1 MPQRFKPPRP
11 DFRLDQ
17 MFETHS
23 DEWERVGLAV
33 EANTKGI
40 SRARRRAAVLILA
53 FIAVVVLYDNYQNW
67 FGVHP
72 DGTWMTVIQIVAVI
86 ALLGLGWAI
95 ARDIGRIAGPTFF
108 RRMDPGT
115 AGTVGFLV
123 RLVTV
128 VITVVVA
135 LDVAG
140 LSAGSL
146 VATSA
151 FTAVILGLAAQQTL
165 GNLFAGMV
173 LLSARPFRVGERV
186 RFQAGAV
193 GGQIEGIVS
202 SLGLLYTTLVQGD
215 DRIMVPNNVVLSAVV
230 VPIREPESVDVK
242 VRLGKGIPV
251 TQVQKILDDGVN
263 TPTRRPVTVNLQ
275 ELDGDDVVVR
285 VQATPDRPDDG
296 ARLADEIIDALA
308 SVTGEHPV
316 VAHDGDTGEHP
327 VVAHDGD
334 TGEHPVVAHDGDTGE
349 HPVVAHDPDEPSQ
362 EDGGSK
368 AAPIQEDGHSRAAP
382 TQEDGHSKAASPVGP
397 RRR

>member
-1 MPQRFKPPRP
+1 
-11 DFRLDQ
+11 

-33 EANTKGI
+33 DVNQKGVRI
-40 SRARRRAAVLILA
+40 ARRRAAVLILA
-53 FIAVVVLYDNYQNW
+53 FIAVVVVYDNYQNW

-72 DGTWMTVIQIVAVI
+72 NGTWMTVIQIAAVVL
-86 ALLGLGWAI
+86 LLGLGWAI

-128 VITVVVA
+128 VITIVVA

-186 RFQAGAV
+186 RFQAGAL
-193 GGQIEGIVS
+193 GGRIEGVVG
-202 SLGLLYTTLVQGD
+202 SLGLLYTTLVQGE

-230 VPIREPESVDVK
+230 VPIREPESVDVR
-242 VRLGKGIPV
+242 VRLGRGITV
-251 TQVQKILDDGVN
+251 SQVQKILDDRVK
-263 TPTRRPVTVNLQ
+263 TPTRRPVTVLLE
-275 ELDGDDVVVR
+275 ELDGDEIVVR
-285 VQATPDRPDDG
+285 VQATPDRADDG
-296 ARLADEIIDALA
+296 ARLADEVIDALA
-308 SVTGEHPV
+308 TVTGEHPV
-316 VAHDGDTGEHP
+316 V
-327 VVAHDGD
+327 V
-334 TGEHPVVAHDGDTGE
+334 
-349 HPVVAHDPDEPSQ
+349 S
-362 EDGGSK
+362 DGG
-368 AAPIQEDGHSRAAP
+368 EP
-382 TQEDGHSKAASPVGP
+382 TQEPADPPTVTAA
-397 RRR
+397 RRRSA

>member
-1 MPQRFKPPRP
+1 
-11 DFRLDQ
+11 
-17 MFETHS
+17 MFDTHS
-23 DEWERVGLAV
+23 EEWERVGLAV
-33 EANTKGI
+33 DFDKK
-40 SRARRRAAVLILA
+40 SLRSARRRLAVLVPL
-53 FIAVVVLYDNYQNW
+53 FIAVVVLYSNRQSW
-67 FGVHP
+67 FDIKNQSWTTPIKVV
-72 DGTWMTVIQIVAVI
+72 TVL
-86 ALLGLGWAI
+86 ALLAIGWAI
-95 ARDIGRIAGPTFF
+95 ARDIGRVAGPTFF

-128 VITVVVA
+128 GITLLVA
-135 LDVAG
+135 LEIAG
-140 LSAGSL
+140 VSAASL

-202 SLGLLYTTLVQGD
+202 SLGLLYTTLAQGE

-242 VRLGKGIPV
+242 VRLGTGIRV
-251 TQVQKILDDGVN
+251 SQVQALLDDKVK
-263 TPTRRPVTVNLQ
+263 TPTRRSATVLLEQ
-275 ELDGDDVVVR
+275 LDGDDVVVR
-285 VQATPDRPDDG
+285 VQATPDRADDG

-316 VAHDGDTGEHP
+316 VPADDGQP
-327 VVAHDGD
+327 DGQ
-334 TGEHPVVAHDGDTGE
+334 PSDGQ
-349 HPVVAHDPDEPSQ
+349 PDRE
-362 EDGGSK
+362 EIG
-368 AAPIQEDGHSRAAP
+368 ASRR
-382 TQEDGHSKAASPVGP
+382 S
-397 RRR
+397 

>member
-1 MPQRFKPPRP
+1 
-11 DFRLDQ
+11 

-33 EANTKGI
+33 DVNQKGVR
-40 SRARRRAAVLILA
+40 SARRRAALLIPA
-53 FIAVVVLYDNYQNW
+53 FIAVIVVYDNYESW

-72 DGTWMTVIQIVAVI
+72 NGTWSTVIQIVAVVL
-86 ALLGLGWAI
+86 LLGLGWAI

-128 VITVVVA
+128 VITIVVA

-140 LSAGSL
+140 LSASSL

-186 RFQAGAV
+186 RFQAGAL
-193 GGQIEGIVS
+193 GGRIEGIVS
-202 SLGLLYTTLVQGD
+202 SLGLLYTTLVQGE
-215 DRIMVPNNVVLSAVV
+215 DRVMVPNNIVLSAVV
-230 VPIREPESVDVK
+230 VPIREPESVDVR
-242 VRLGKGIPV
+242 VRLGRGITV
-251 TQVQKILDDGVN
+251 SQIQKILDDRVN
-263 TPTRRPVTVNLQ
+263 TPTRRPVTVLLE
-275 ELDGDDVVVR
+275 ELDGDEIIVR
-285 VQATPDRPDDG
+285 VQATPDRADDG

-308 SVTGEHPV
+308 TVTGEHPV
-316 VAHDGDTGEHP
+316 VVANDGDESKPEH
-327 VVAHDGD
+327 AD
-334 TGEHPVVAHDGDTGE
+334 
-349 HPVVAHDPDEPSQ
+349 
-362 EDGGSK
+362 
-368 AAPIQEDGHSRAAP
+368 
-382 TQEDGHSKAASPVGP
+382 SPAVTA